1 VSAAHPVRAGR
12 GVPGGRRTLVFL
24 LVVVLVEAVVVRAY
38 LVRGV
43 AWHGLLHT
51 AVGIGLGLSAA
62 ALVSAARRRPVA
74 ALPFALAGQLVS
86 VAPDLLFVLARL
98 PHARWMDAFV
108 GHVSIH
114 TAPLPL
120 PVALVVFLL
129 GGWAWWWCAFG
140 TRTAAG
146 VGLAALA
153 LVLFAGALALRE
165 PLPTELADYRDPA
178 SAKFWCGTPPAAAP
192 S

>member
-1 VSAAHPVRAGR
+1 
-12 GVPGGRRTLVFL
+12 VFL
-24 LVVVLVEAVVVRAY
+24 VALVLVEAVVVRAY

-43 AWHGLLHT
+43 AWHALLHT

-62 ALVSAARRRPVA
+62 ALLSALRRRPVA
-74 ALPFALAGQLVS
+74 ALPFALGGQLVS
-86 VAPDLLFVLARL
+86 VAPDVLFVVARL

-108 GHVSIH
+108 GHISIH

-129 GGWAWWWCAFG
+129 GGWAWWFCSFG
-140 TRTAAG
+140 TPRAAG
-146 VGLAALA
+146 VSLAALA
-153 LVLFAGALALRE
+153 LALFAGALALRE

-178 SAKFWCGTPPAAAP
+178 SAAFWCGEPSGAAP
-192 S
+192 T